1 MYNAKPIIYLHF
13 DTLTS
18 TNTWVKEHSAS
29 LNPDSLTCVTTLEQ
43 TQGRGR
49 HGRRWVSPRGKN
61 VYATFYF
68 CVKPNAPYLL
78 NLGQVLSL
86 SCAHILIQ
94 RGLSPEIK
102 WPNDL
107 LLGKKK
113 VAGILCET
121 LSFPDRVGI
130 ALGIGINVNMSVA
143 ELSTI
148 DQPATSLAESS
159 STSWDIAHLVTSLS
173 AEFLKDLTQLQAQGF
188 SAFQREY
195 ERLLAFRGRQVL
207 SDEDIAGLLEG
218 VDEQGRLVLRLR
230 DGTLHPL
237 QANVIRPID

>member
-18 TNTWVKEHSAS
+18 TNTWVKEHAAS
-29 LNPDSLTCVTTLEQ
+29 LNQDSLTCVTAFEQ
-43 TQGRGR
+43 THGRGR
-49 HGRRWVSPRGKN
+49 HGRRWVSPRGQN

-68 CVKPNAPYLL
+68 CVEQNAPYLL

-86 SCAHILIQ
+86 SCAKILTQ
-94 RGLSPEIK
+94 RGFPPEIK

-113 VAGILCET
+113 VAGVLCET
-121 LSFPDRVGI
+121 LSFPDRMGI
-130 ALGIGINVNMSVA
+130 ALGIGINVNMSSS
-143 ELSTI
+143 ELAPI

-159 STSWDIAHLVTSLS
+159 STSWDIESLVTSL
-173 AEFLKDLTQLQAQGF
+173 ATEFLKDLTHLQAQGF
-188 SAFQREY
+188 SSFQKEY
-195 ERLLAFRGRQVL
+195 EHLLAFRGREVL
-207 SDEDIAGLLEG
+207 SEDGIKGSLEG
-218 VDEQGRLVLRLR
+218 VDARGQLLLRLQ

-237 QANVIRPID
+237 QGSAIRPID